1 MPPGSP
7 GAAGAAA
14 AKHLHSPSSACTI
27 SACKRISRPSQSCS
41 THRRAAGN
49 RMRQPLL
56 PAAPSPPLAARGG
69 TAPLPAPV
77 QQHLSSSRPGRGPA
91 AAAARLAS
99 GGSRRKALRS
109 AAVAWSGPQQEER
122 PLAQEQE
129 LGELDAE
136 AGWSEELQREFEAYQ
151 AQTPVGGY
159 YPVLLGE
166 QFKDGRYTVLHFLGQ
181 GHYSTVWRVLDTE
194 SGQHCA
200 MKVVK
205 SAEAYAE
212 AARDEVA
219 LLHAI
224 REGDPADA
232 KHCVRLLDQFEH
244 AGPHGT
250 HVCEVFGVM
259 GDDLLTLIRAYR
271 HRGIPLPIV
280 RHLARQTLV
289 ALDYLHRECQI
300 LHTDVKPENV
310 MLTDTILPNGERVT
324 GTQMPDVADFGEL
337 EERLLRTGCKL
348 VDFGNACWTHLQFSS
363 TIQTRQYRAPE
374 VIMGAGYGG
383 AADIWSLGCLVYE
396 LATGQYLFN
405 PRTVGTRG
413 RDRDHL
419 LQMMQRLGPMPRSV
433 ATTGD
438 HAVDFFSAEGRM
450 WHLPNRH
457 VPYWP
462 LDHVL
467 HEQHGLPEEEA
478 MGLASFLQGALDF
491 DPARRSTAA
500 QLLEHPW
507 LEGLLPQRPSSPP
520 SRLAFWAAD
529 DGVDGVDGSSS
540 NGSGGG
546 GWDAAEA
553 QEEERGGSRGRSRSQ
568 TPPEGYRHHSP
579 PRQ

>member
-1 MPPGSP
+1 M
-7 GAAGAAA
+7 A
-14 AKHLHSPSSACTI
+14 
-27 SACKRISRPSQSCS
+27 
-41 THRRAAGN
+41 
-49 RMRQPLL
+49 QPLL
-56 PAAPSPPLAARGG
+56 SAAPSPPLAPRRG
-69 TAPLPAPV
+69 ASPLPAPSMQYV
-77 QQHLSSSRPGRGPA
+77 SSSRTARGPA
-91 AAAARLAS
+91 AAAARRASTS
-99 GGSRRKALRS
+99 GGRQMLRS

-122 PLAQEQE
+122 PLEQE
-129 LGELDAE
+129 AQPLEQE
-136 AGWSEELQREFEAYQ
+136 AQPDQLQVEGGWSEELQREFEAYQ
-151 AQTPVGGY
+151 AQTPIGGY

-181 GHYSTVWRVLDTE
+181 GHYSTVWRVLDAET
-194 SGQHCA
+194 GQHCA

-224 REGDPADA
+224 REGDPADV
-232 KHCVRLLDQFEH
+232 KHCVRLLDEFEH
-244 AGPHGT
+244 PGPHGT

-271 HRGIPLPIV
+271 HRGIPLPVV
-280 RHLARQTLV
+280 RHLTRQALV

-324 GTQMPDVADFGEL
+324 GTQLPGVADFAEL

-348 VDFGNACWTHLQFSS
+348 VDFGNACWTHLQFNT

-374 VIMGAGYGG
+374 VIMGARYDG

-433 ATTGD
+433 ATTGA
-438 HAVDFFSAEGRM
+438 HAVDFFSADGRM
-450 WHLPNRH
+450 WHLPSRH

-467 HEQHGLPEEEA
+467 HEQHGMPEEEA
-478 MGLASFLQGALDF
+478 MGLASFLQAALHF
-491 DPARRSTAA
+491 DSARRSTAA
-500 QLLEHPW
+500 ELLDHPW
-507 LEGLLPQRPSSPP
+507 LEGHLPHRPSSPP
-520 SRLAFWAAD
+520 SPFAFWEADEMAAD
-529 DGVDGVDGSSS
+529 NAGIEGSSS
-540 NGSGGG
+540 GFGGEG
-546 GWDAAEA
+546 LGEG
-553 QEEERGGSRGRSRSQ
+553 ERRASPRRS
-568 TPPEGYRHHSP
+568 PSP
-579 PRQ
+579 PPAGGQRHRSPPPQ